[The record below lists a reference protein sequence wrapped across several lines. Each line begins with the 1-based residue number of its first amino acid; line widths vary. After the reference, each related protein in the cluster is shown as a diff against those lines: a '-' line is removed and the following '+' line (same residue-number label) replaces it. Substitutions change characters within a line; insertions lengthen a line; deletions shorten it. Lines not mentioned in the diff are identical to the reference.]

1 MEAGER
7 GCVMT
12 KRVICF
18 GEIMLRLSPPG
29 NLRLIQANSLDVV
42 YGGSE
47 ANVAVALAQ
56 LGFDAAFITRLPQ
69 NDLGDGAINELRRYG
84 VDTRHVVRGGDR
96 IGIYFLEKGA
106 SVRPSRVIYDRAGS
120 SMAQAKPGDWD
131 WRKIF
136 QGADWFH
143 FSGITPALGESVAQL
158 TEEGCRIAKEMRIT
172 ISCDLNYRSKLWTLE
187 EASRVMGKLI
197 QYTDILI
204 ANEEH
209 GQQIFGIQ
217 PIAEGQGME
226 NCRHVARE
234 LANRFHLKAVAITLR
249 EGASAS
255 DTEWSAMLFDGK
267 EFYDSPQYRIHIIDR
282 VGGGDAFAAGL
293 IYALC
298 IGKDSRYA
306 LDFAAAACA
315 WKHTIEGDA
324 NHASFEELEGLMKG
338 GLSGRVQ
345 R

>member
-1 MEAGER
+1 MAER
-7 GCVMT
+7 I
-12 KRVICF
+12 ICF

-29 NLRLIQANSLDVV
+29 HLRLVQANSLDVV

-56 LGFDAAFITRLPQ
+56 LGLDASFVTRLPD
-69 NDLGDGAINELRRYG
+69 NDLGAGAINELRRHG
-84 VDTRHVVRGGDR
+84 VDTRHIVRGGNR

-120 SMAQAKPGDWD
+120 SMAEAGPGDLD
-131 WRKIF
+131 WREIF

-143 FSGITPALGESVAQL
+143 FSGITPALGESLAQL
-158 TEEGCRIAKEMRIT
+158 TEEGCRIAKEMGIT
-172 ISCDLNYRSKLWTLE
+172 VSCDLNYRSKLWSLE
-187 EASRVMGKLI
+187 EAGRVMGKLI

-209 GQQIFGIQ
+209 GQQIFDIQ
-217 PIAEGQGME
+217 PVTEGQGME

-234 LANRFHLKAVAITLR
+234 LTKRFHLKATAITLR

-267 EFYDSPQYRIHIIDR
+267 EFYYSPQYRIHIVDR

-298 IGKDSRYA
+298 KKKDSRYA

-315 WKHTIEGDA
+315 WKHTVEGDA
-324 NHASFEELEGLMKG
+324 NLASFEELEGLIKG